1 MSEFTRQQIDF
12 MRQACLLCDNSELEV
27 RTGCVVVLGVD
38 VIGEGW
44 NQKEFKGDVVHA
56 EVVAIRDVEKTSG
69 DLMDASVFVS
79 RFPCIKCAEMLVKK
93 EVGEIFYMSDHFT
106 SGNEALPI
114 FEEAGI
120 EVIHIPE
127 EVVWNS
133 KE

>member
-1 MSEFTRQQIDF
+1 MQGFAKEQIDF
-12 MRQACLLCDNSELEV
+12 MRQACLLCDNSKLNV
-27 RTGCVVVLGVD
+27 RTGCVVVLEGD

-44 NQKEFKGDVVHA
+44 NQKEFNGDVVHA
-56 EVVAIRDVEKTSG
+56 EVAAVRDVKKTSG

-79 RFPCIKCAEMLVKK
+79 RFPCTKCAEMLVKK
-93 EVGEIFYMSDHFT
+93 GIAKVFYMSDHFT

-114 FEEAGI
+114 FEDADVK
-120 EVIHIPE
+120 VIQIPE